1 MDFIS
6 EIMKQAMFLQAKN
19 CSLCSH
25 GLLGIL
31 PKPLKYGK
39 TKKENTRIKGYSG
52 KRENDGGRIPDNI
65 PKCKYAGNYDSRL
78 YKEKGNGKNTA
89 KKKNIA

>member
-6 EIMKQAMFLQAKN
+6 EITKQAMFLQAKN

-39 TKKENTRIKGYSG
+39 TKKE
-52 KRENDGGRIPDNI
+52 
-65 PKCKYAGNYDSRL
+65 
-78 YKEKGNGKNTA
+78 
-89 KKKNIA
+89 